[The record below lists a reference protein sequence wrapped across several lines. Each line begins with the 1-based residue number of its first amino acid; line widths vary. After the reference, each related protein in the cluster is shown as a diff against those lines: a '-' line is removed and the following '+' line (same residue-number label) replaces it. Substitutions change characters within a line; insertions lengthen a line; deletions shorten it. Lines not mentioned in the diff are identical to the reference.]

1 VRSWFGRLE
10 DAQQHLADVH
20 RLHLSTIEAFSTA
33 IEAKDGVTS
42 DHIHRVQAYAMGL
55 ARVLGVTDAETL
67 KALEAAALLH
77 DTGKLAIP
85 EHILNKPGKLTAQE
99 FETMKAHV
107 DIGADILSTIDFP
120 FPVVPIVRAHH
131 EHWNGTGYPRG
142 LSGHDIPIG
151 ARILSVVDCFDALTS
166 DRPYRPAL
174 AESAALE
181 IIQKGRGTQYDPE
194 VVDAFARSYRELA
207 PTSLPQPRLE
217 ALLASMRSTAAAP
230 AAGLAPSPVPVPA
243 GPAAPTSELLAFVSL
258 ARLAS
263 GTPTLADVGALA
275 DGHLRQLA
283 PGATIA
289 LFGLDASGTAV
300 TAHFTAGPA
309 AECVNGVSMRLG
321 ERLTG
326 WVAANMRSMAN
337 ADPRLDLGAGTPSG
351 LRHATATPL
360 VVDGELTGA
369 LTVYGAEP
377 LTDDQ
382 SRTLDMIAPQLA
394 VAVAAIQRGAAQAPA
409 LRPAMR
415 VVAGGRSR

>member
-1 VRSWFGRLE
+1 
-10 DAQQHLADVH
+10 
-20 RLHLSTIEAFSTA
+20 
-33 IEAKDGVTS
+33 
-42 DHIHRVQAYAMGL
+42 M
-55 ARVLGVTDAETL
+55 
-67 KALEAAALLH
+67 
-77 DTGKLAIP
+77 
-85 EHILNKPGKLTAQE
+85 
-99 FETMKAHV
+99 
-107 DIGADILSTIDFP
+107 
-120 FPVVPIVRAHH
+120 
-131 EHWNGTGYPRG
+131 
-142 LSGHDIPIG
+142 
-151 ARILSVVDCFDALTS
+151 VDCFDALTS

-230 AAGLAPSPVPVPA
+230 AAGLAPAPASAPA

-309 AECVNGVSMRLG
+309 AEFVNGVSMRLG

-337 ADPRLDLGAGTPSG
+337 ADPRLDLGAGTPAG